1 MKCKEGVKI
10 EVSARHV
17 HLCQAD
23 VDRLFGEGYELTKHH
38 DITGAFVANEKLV
51 LIGPKRSIE
60 RVSILGPTRKETQV
74 EVSLTDARTLG
85 VEAKI
90 RLSGD
95 LAGTSGIK
103 IKAVDTGNEIE
114 IDHGVIAAKR
124 HLHCGKPDAEELGL
138 KNGDIVKLAIKND
151 MARALVFDDVEVRV
165 GGPASVVHIDTDEGN
180 ACGIGKADV
189 CTVIFEG

>member
-1 MKCKEGVKI
+1 MKTKEAGI

-23 VDRLFGEGYELTKHH
+23 VEKLFGEGYELTKHH
-38 DITGAFVANEKLV
+38 DITGAFVANEKVV
-51 LIGPKRSIE
+51 LIGPKRSIQK
-60 RVSILGPTRKETQV
+60 VSILGPTRKETQV

-103 IKAVDTGNEIE
+103 LATMDGATEIE

-124 HLHCGKPDAEELGL
+124 HLHCAAADAEELGI
-138 KNGDIVKLAIKND
+138 KSGDIVKLSIKTD
-151 MARALVFDDVEVRV
+151 MARNLVFDDVEVRV
-165 GGPASVVHIDTDEGN
+165 GKAPASVVHIDTDEGN
-180 ACGIGKADV
+180 ACGIGKAGV
-189 CTVIFEG
+189 CTVIVE